1 MQLKPFVFQGT
12 IKQTMSL
19 AEQEGI
25 PISIDI
31 CGHYLVI
38 ATDNG
43 FVKGWDISR
52 RSEKFRVFIFA
63 FQSFE
68 INNSWRFLQFLG
80 FIFLQFMFVQPLD
93 LLFQRVLYFLILEL

>member
-1 MQLKPFVFQGT
+1 MTLLKCLSFIVQFQSFAFQGT

-52 RSEKFRVFIFA
+52 RSAKF
-63 FQSFE
+63 
-68 INNSWRFLQFLG
+68 
-80 FIFLQFMFVQPLD
+80 
-93 LLFQRVLYFLILEL
+93 

>member
-1 MQLKPFVFQGT
+1 
-12 IKQTMSL
+12 MSL

-63 FQSFE
+63 
-68 INNSWRFLQFLG
+68 IMILRFILLR
-80 FIFLQFMFVQPLD
+80 FIFPQFMFVQPLD
-93 LLFQRVLYFLILEL
+93 LLFQRVLYSLILEL